1 MSDTYH
7 HRNLREAIMR
17 RALEV
22 IEERGPHALSLRAL
36 AADVQVSH
44 TAPRHHF
51 GDLRGILTAIA
62 VEGFGLLGEQLAAT
76 TRAGGSFLDVGAAYV
91 EFALEHR
98 AHFAVMF
105 SPGLLDDEDLG
116 LQETKQR
123 TFAMLRGGAT
133 ALAEQGRTDDPAA
146 AMIAAWGLMHGI
158 STLALDGSLEQS
170 RLRELADD
178 DVLGIARRAAG
189 LLFTP
194 PRTRGDHDPENP
206 GTDQDPRP
214 EATAQPEE
222 PREPDGPDHA
232 GGAS

>member
-7 HRNLREAIMR
+7 HRNLREAILR

-22 IEERGPHALSLRAL
+22 IEQRGPHALSLRSL

-62 VEGFGLLGEQLAAT
+62 IEGFGLLGEHLAAT
-76 TRAGGSFLDVGAAYV
+76 TRAGGSFLDVGVAYV

-105 SPGLLDDEDLG
+105 SPGLLDDENPG
-116 LQETKQR
+116 LHEAKQG
-123 TFAMLRGGAT
+123 TFAMLTGGVA
-133 ALAEQGRTDDPAA
+133 ALAEQGQTEDPAA

-158 STLALDGSLEQS
+158 STLALDGNLEQS
-170 RLRELADD
+170 RLRELAGD
-178 DVLGIARRAAG
+178 DVLDITRRAAG
-189 LLFTP
+189 MLFGP
-194 PRTRGDHDPENP
+194 PRA
-206 GTDQDPRP
+206 RP
-214 EATAQPEE
+214 
-222 PREPDGPDHA
+222 DDA